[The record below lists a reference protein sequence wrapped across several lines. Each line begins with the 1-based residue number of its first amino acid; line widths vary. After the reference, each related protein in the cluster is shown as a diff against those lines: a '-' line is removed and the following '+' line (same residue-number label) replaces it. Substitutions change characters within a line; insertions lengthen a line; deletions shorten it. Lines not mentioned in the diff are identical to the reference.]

1 MVMGDVTYGACCV
14 DDFTARALG
23 ADFLVHYGHSCLG
36 MAGQDPGGEA
46 ERRDCML
53 IRYHGAF
60 LSYLQ
65 AGGPSQFLGW
75 LWPSCSQVDLS
86 FGFGCLGNN
95 AAIPDVG
102 V

>member
-36 MAGQDPGGEA
+36 MAGQDPGGREA
-46 ERRDCML
+46 GLPANPC
-53 IRYHGAF
+53 HGAF
-60 LSYLQ
+60 LSFLR

-75 LWPSCSQVDLS
+75 PWPSCSQVDLS

-95 AAIPDVG
+95 VAIPDVG